1 MTTPKQIRMTF
12 ICNQDWESMSLTANG
27 RFCEVCNHEVVDFSE
42 RSMEELAL
50 VKSSQNENLCGRF
63 KIFPDAN
70 IVTPVS
76 TPKTLR
82 ILTIFSSIFV
92 SVSAKTLSA
101 QTTNRNQTEQTDQK
115 NSTQTNSDTIYVNC
129 DSSGRQV
136 TDSSL
141 LKDKPK
147 PLLTTKRKEYYWT
160 KKFPFITKTYKP
172 IKAPTLIM
180 GRYL

>member
-1 MTTPKQIRMTF
+1 MTTPKQTRMTF

-42 RSMEELAL
+42 KSLEELAL
-50 VKSSQNENLCGRF
+50 VKSSRNGNFCGRF
-63 KIFPDAN
+63 KVSPDPN
-70 IVTPVS
+70 IVAPIS
-76 TPKTLR
+76 TPRTLK
-82 ILTIFSSIFV
+82 ILTIFSSIFLFV
-92 SVSAKTLSA
+92 STKTLSA
-101 QTTNRNQTEQTDQK
+101 QTNNRNQTEQTDQK
-115 NSTQTNSDTIYVNC
+115 NGWQTNSDTIYLDC
-129 DSSGRQV
+129 DSSRIHV

-147 PLLTTKRKEYYWT
+147 PFLTTKRKEYYWT